1 MRRSILTLGLA
12 ALALAACSPQI
23 LTLSVDMRHP
33 SKSGID
39 LSRKSMSVVYMD
51 DGQADTTFS
60 NGVASGLARSL
71 EEDYFAGNEAIGIY
85 KIPADSVS
93 LELMHNL
100 VIDSGD
106 DVIFLIGPPTFGE
119 VVLGNATAVSD
130 PVSVDSAF
138 VSQAQVPYNA
148 KLFVYDSM
156 DKDDKLHVFRG
167 NSILRGQVF
176 SNGVTAPEFLK
187 ERALDFKAFG
197 ADLVGKQISNRF
209 VPTWKTENYS
219 LYYFDYVSRDNDWL
233 VAASLAYEMKWKQA
247 ADIWMKQVNDG
258 NAVRRA
264 CACYNTALA
273 FYMLGDLDLAT
284 KWLDRADQ
292 VSEPGLSPG
301 LRKRIEARKQ

>member
-1 MRRSILTLGLA
+1 MKRFTLTMGLA
-12 ALALAACSPQI
+12 ALALAACSPQT
-23 LTLSVDMRHP
+23 LTLNVDMRHP

-60 NGVASGLARSL
+60 NGVASSLARSL
-71 EEDYFAGNEAIGIY
+71 EEDYFAGREAIGVY
-85 KIPADSVS
+85 KIPVDSVS

-119 VVLGNATAVSD
+119 VSLGETKPVSYL
-130 PVSVDSAF
+130 VSVDSAF
-138 VSQAQVPYNA
+138 VTQAQIPYNA

-156 DKDDKLHVFRG
+156 DKEDKLHIVRG
-167 NSILRGQVF
+167 NSILRGQVY

-187 ERALDFKAFG
+187 DKALDFKELG

-209 VPTWKTENYS
+209 VPTWKTEGYS
-219 LYYFDYVSRDNDWL
+219 LYYFEGWDDDW
-233 VAASLAYEMKWKQA
+233 VEAAYYAYDMDWKKA
-247 ADIWMKQVNDG
+247 ADKWMKKINEGSDTK
-258 NAVRRA
+258 RA

-273 FYMLGDLDLAT
+273 FYMMGDLNLAT

-292 VSEPGLSPG
+292 YGTPSLSPG
-301 LRKRIEARKQ
+301 LRKRIEARR

>member
-1 MRRSILTLGLA
+1 MKRFTLTMGLA
-12 ALALAACSPQI
+12 ALALAACSPQT
-23 LTLSVDMRHP
+23 LTLNVDMRHP

-51 DGQADTTFS
+51 DAQADTTFS
-60 NGVASGLARSL
+60 NGVASSLARSL
-71 EEDYFAGNEAIGIY
+71 EEDYFAGREAIGVY
-85 KIPADSVS
+85 KIPVDSVS
-93 LELMHNL
+93 LELMHDL

-119 VVLGNATAVSD
+119 VALGETKAVSN

-138 VSQAQVPYNA
+138 VTQAQIPYNA

-167 NSILRGQVF
+167 NSILRGQVYG
-176 SNGVTAPEFLK
+176 NGLTAPEYLK
-187 ERALDFKAFG
+187 DKALDFKELG

-209 VPTWKTENYS
+209 VPTWKTEAYS
-219 LYYFDYVSRDNDWL
+219 LYYFEGWDDDW
-233 VAASLAYEMKWKQA
+233 VEAAYYAYDMNWKKA
-247 ADIWMKQVNDG
+247 ADKWMKKVNEGSDTK
-258 NAVRRA
+258 RA

-273 FYMLGDLDLAT
+273 FYMMGDLNLAT

-292 VSEPGLSPG
+292 YGTPSLSPG
-301 LRKRIEARKQ
+301 LRKRIEARR

>member
-1 MRRSILTLGLA
+1 MRKSILTLGLA

-60 NGVASGLARSL
+60 NGVASSLARSL

-85 KIPADSVS
+85 KIPVDSVS
-93 LELMHNL
+93 LDLMHNL

-119 VVLGNATAVSD
+119 VVVEAPKAVSN

-138 VSQAQVPYNA
+138 VSQAMVPYNA

-167 NSILRGQVF
+167 NSILRGQIF
-176 SNGVTAPEFLK
+176 SNGVTATEYLK
-187 ERALDFKAFG
+187 DKALNFKELG
-197 ADLVGKQISNRF
+197 AELVGKQISNRF
-209 VPTWKTENYS
+209 VPTWQTESYS
-219 LYYFDYVSRDNDWL
+219 LYYYDGWEGNDWL

-247 ADIWMKQVNDG
+247 ADIWMKMVNDG
-258 NAVRRA
+258 NSAKRA

-273 FYMLGDLDLAT
+273 FYMLGDLNLAT

-292 VSEPGLSPG
+292 VAMPDLSPG
-301 LRKRIEARKQ
+301 LRKRIEARKK